1 VTCLDTS
8 IWVWCAATVNVVA
21 LSISVKPS
29 LDSFLG
35 LMRWTITNIERLGEK
50 SDSDLHEMAD
60 ICNLVAVCCGN
71 IAGHNTMSM
80 TESSP

>member
-1 VTCLDTS
+1 MNWSCDVLRHFNLGLVCCNSQCCSL
-8 IWVWCAATVNVVA
+8 VN
-21 LSISVKPS
+21 SVKPS

-60 ICNLVAVCCGN
+60 NFAIWWLCVVETLQDTTQCQ
-71 IAGHNTMSM
+71 
-80 TESSP
+80 